1 MAEPKKILIHTDYI
15 TLGQLLKLARIVEE
29 GGEAKAYLA
38 THEIKVNG
46 EDENRRGRKL
56 RVNDEIELPD
66 LTIVLV
72 DQ

>member
-46 EDENRRGRKL
+46 ENENRRGRKL
-56 RVNDEIELPD
+56 RVNDKIELPD
-66 LTIVLV
+66 LTVVLG